1 MIEVK
6 VKRGEPIAKA
16 LRRLKKK
23 MDNEGILQTLNDK
36 RYFKK
41 PSLIKKEKNKN
52 RK

>member
-23 MDNEGILQTLNDK
+23 MDNEGILQSVNDK
-36 RYFKK
+36 RYYKK
-41 PSLIKKEKNKN
+41 PSLIKKEKTKYW
-52 RK
+52 K

>member
-1 MIEVK
+1 MIKVK
-6 VKRGEPIAKA
+6 LKRGEPIAKA

-23 MDNEGILQTLNDK
+23 MDNEGILQTLHDK

>member
-1 MIEVK
+1 MIDVK
-6 VKRGEPIAKA
+6 VRNGEPVGKA

-41 PSLIKKEKNKN
+41 PSLIKKEKKKK